1 MDQDTLS
8 KTSARTYIH
17 SSSFQMAL
25 LFTVLCGVALGILGY
40 FTFYFNKDTFIES
53 TEAVIESELKYA
65 ALLNSSD
72 KITSFLEEEGRV
84 FLLVDDNDIKVAGNL
99 DKFPADINRLSEG
112 TILFDVGKKNIAAKI
127 ADRGVLAPA
136 V

>member
-1 MDQDTLS
+1 
-8 KTSARTYIH
+8 
-17 SSSFQMAL
+17 MAL

-84 FLLVDDNDIKVAGNL
+84 FLLVDIMIL
-99 DKFPADINRLSEG
+99 RLQE
-112 TILFDVGKKNIAAKI
+112 T
-127 ADRGVLAPA
+127 
-136 V
+136 